1 MWKKGQI
8 FAALYC
14 FNPSWKPTWLSLD
27 APFIYGSLYSAAVLI
42 FGVLRIKRKP
52 TNYVKLQTITLI
64 LIQIIPLWILPTLLV
79 PWLGHIDLLPS
90 WFKTQ
95 VLMVDST
102 TYLTGS
108 NCWRIYGLV
117 LAWPLFPFI
126 WLDCNVTS
134 FWLIY
139 GILQTFII
147 IPSLIYFYGKG
158 AYCGWIC
165 SCGALAETVGDQ
177 LRTKTPHGPFWK
189 KAENW
194 GQVILLWIVI
204 LTFMNFLSIVTGIE
218 SLRMHNAYQWL
229 KYTYIWVVDF
239 ALASVL
245 GIGLYLFLGGRFWCR
260 LFCPLAALMHV
271 YTKFSK
277 FRIFSDKEKCISC
290 NICTRVCHQGIDVM
304 NFANKGTPMND
315 VQCVGC
321 SACITECPT
330 KVLSFGTLKSTQE
343 NKDK

>member
-1 MWKKGQI
+1 METHVAKSRCSIYIWQS
-8 FAALYC
+8 L
-14 FNPSWKPTWLSLD
+14 LSGFD
-27 APFIYGSLYSAAVLI
+27 

-147 IPSLIYFYGKG
+147 IPSLIYFMEKEHIADGYV
-158 AYCGWIC
+158 
-165 SCGALAETVGDQ
+165 L
-177 LRTKTPHGPFWK
+177 
-189 KAENW
+189 
-194 GQVILLWIVI
+194 
-204 LTFMNFLSIVTGIE
+204 
-218 SLRMHNAYQWL
+218 
-229 KYTYIWVVDF
+229 VV
-239 ALASVL
+239 
-245 GIGLYLFLGGRFWCR
+245 
-260 LFCPLAALMHV
+260 H
-271 YTKFSK
+271 
-277 FRIFSDKEKCISC
+277 
-290 NICTRVCHQGIDVM
+290 
-304 NFANKGTPMND
+304 
-315 VQCVGC
+315 
-321 SACITECPT
+321 
-330 KVLSFGTLKSTQE
+330 
-343 NKDK
+343 